1 MCSDALRTRSRK
13 TPTRRIACD
22 LEHLLSQSAGKVC
35 YLRRVLSQRC
45 ACSGACYLRAVLCQS
60 CALSEVCFLRR
71 VLPQSCALSEVCFLR
86 AGLSQP
92 SGAQCRQARHVIA
105 RHGSAGTR
113 PTYLLS
119 PGGTTHFIFT

>member
-60 CALSEVCFLRR
+60 CALSELCFLRR
-71 VLPQSCALSEVCFLR
+71 GLPQSWAFSAFRSPAPPGTACDSPAR
-86 AGLSQP
+86 
-92 SGAQCRQARHVIA
+92 QCRDEADI
-105 RHGSAGTR
+105 SAESRRDDTFYFHTGNSR
-113 PTYLLS
+113 
-119 PGGTTHFIFT
+119 